1 MRNLPYVRVTFELN
15 ILEIRGP
22 LWLFSMLLCTYLKSS
37 FSPPPQVEKFSRDID
52 ISMVYMCNILKLAE
66 VLNSRNTFSF
76 SKLPEEVLSKTS
88 LPLSILNSRF
98 VQILQRWEIFFR
110 KLYFNSREK
119 ERETER
125 QRQRQRNRETIRI
138 GNSIFSFLMLF
149 NKAICIRHT
158 HHTELNMH
166 ALFTAKYRFNRETL
180 S

>member
-1 MRNLPYVRVTFELN
+1 MRNLPYVGVTFELN

-37 FSPPPQVEKFSRDID
+37 FPPPPQVEKFSRDID
-52 ISMVYMCNILKLAE
+52 VSMVYMCNILKLAE

-76 SKLPEEVLSKTS
+76 SKLPKEVLSKTS

-119 ERETER
+119 ERD
-125 QRQRQRNRETIRI
+125 RETIRI